1 MRSKEQTLAMRKKYL
16 GLSLSLA
23 YNEPLKIVRGKGQY
37 LYDEK
42 GREYLD
48 CVNNI
53 SHVGHCHPAVIQA
66 AHEQNQLL
74 NTNTRYLHDNIIEL
88 AKKLTA
94 KLPKPLSVCHFVNS
108 GSEANE
114 LALRMAATVTGNNNT
129 IVLDHAYHGNTSSL
143 ISISPYKFNGRGGT
157 GKPEH
162 VEVIPVPDVFK
173 GEFNNLQTAGS
184 QYAQKVQSAVKN
196 QERGSIFIVESM
208 LGCGGQVLLPDGF
221 LQESFEY
228 VRAAGGICISDEIQV
243 GLGRVGTHYWGFELQ
258 NIIPDIFT
266 IGKPLGNGHPIA
278 AVVTTTEIANTFNNG
293 MEYFNSFGGNPVSSA
308 IGLSVLNVI
317 EQEKLQQNALDVGNY
332 LLSELNLLKEKF
344 EIIGDVRGTG
354 LFIGVELVKDLK
366 TQEPASEKAKVI
378 INKMKEIGILISTD
392 GSHNNVLKIKPPMVF
407 SIENAQLVI
416 DSLEM
421 LFSKLL

>member
-42 GREYLD
+42 GKEYLD

-88 AKKLTA
+88 AEKLTA

-143 ISISPYKFNGRGGT
+143 ISISPYKCNGRGGA

-162 VEVIPVPDVFK
+162 FTQA
-173 GEFNNLQTAGS
+173 F
-184 QYAQKVQSAVKN
+184 AVKN
-196 QERGSIFIVESM
+196 
-208 LGCGGQVLLPDGF
+208 
-221 LQESFEY
+221 
-228 VRAAGGICISDEIQV
+228 IS
-243 GLGRVGTHYWGFELQ
+243 G
-258 NIIPDIFT
+258 
-266 IGKPLGNGHPIA
+266 
-278 AVVTTTEIANTFNNG
+278 VVTANLFNFLGSGLRLAREHSVKNG
-293 MEYFNSFGGNPVSSA
+293 VKLIKFN
-308 IGLSVLNVI
+308 
-317 EQEKLQQNALDVGNY
+317 
-332 LLSELNLLKEKF
+332 
-344 EIIGDVRGTG
+344 
-354 LFIGVELVKDLK
+354 
-366 TQEPASEKAKVI
+366 
-378 INKMKEIGILISTD
+378 
-392 GSHNNVLKIKPPMVF
+392 
-407 SIENAQLVI
+407 
-416 DSLEM
+416 
-421 LFSKLL
+421 